1 MLGSQILITG
11 LFAVSLDLI
20 LGYAGIVSLGHAAF
34 FGLGAYTAGLLA
46 VHGWGEPLT
55 GLVAA
60 AAVAAL
66 AGFAISFLVVRGQDL
81 ARLMV
86 TLGIGLMLFEA
97 ANKAAFI
104 TGGVDGLSGVT
115 MWKLLGLFA
124 FRLDGKTAYVYAL
137 AVAFVLFVV
146 LRRVVNSP
154 FGLSLRGIRDGGKR
168 MPAIGAPVER
178 RLTAVFTLSAG
189 IAGVAGALL
198 AQTTQFVGL
207 DSLGF
212 PRSAEIM
219 IMLVLGGAGRL
230 YGALVGAT
238 VYMIAQDILSGINPV
253 YWQFWIGLLLV
264 IVVLFARDG
273 ILGGAARL
281 RGIFGGRRTMTAA
294 LRTTGLSKHWG
305 SFKAASEVSLAL
317 PAGARHALI
326 GPNGAGKTTLIN
338 LLTGVYAPTAGEV
351 FLGEERITSLPQHE
365 RVKRGLTRTF
375 QITTLFPGLTVLES
389 VVLAICERKG
399 VATRWHRT
407 VAQGKDEIDEAI
419 GHPGVAAAHPRR
431 RQHDAPSR
439 LRQAAAR
446 GDRAGACHAAED
458 PSARRACERHS
469 GGGECRAVQRA
480 RRIAA
485 RRDDP
490 VHRARHEAR
499 LPLCRSDH
507 GAGRRARAGRGHAG
521 TDRRRHAREG
531 GLSRRGAAWLS
542 CSRSPTSPPATATP

>member
-1 MLGSQILITG
+1 VSGSNTAHALPHDRWRPIEIAFWLVPVAAYFALPSHLVLGSQILITG

-60 AAVAAL
+60 AIVAAL

-104 TGGVDGLSGVT
+104 TGGVDGLSGVA
-115 MWKLLGLFA
+115 MWKLLGLFP
-124 FRLDGKTAYVYAL
+124 FRLDGATAYVYAL
-137 AVAFVLFVV
+137 VVAFVLFAV

-212 PRSAEIM
+212 PRSAEVM
-219 IMLVLGGAGRL
+219 IMLVLGGVGRL
-230 YGALVGAT
+230 YGAIVGAT

-264 IVVLFARDG
+264 VVVLFARDG

-281 RGIFGGRRTMTAA
+281 RAIFTGR
-294 LRTTGLSKHWG
+294 
-305 SFKAASEVSLAL
+305 
-317 PAGARHALI
+317 
-326 GPNGAGKTTLIN
+326 
-338 LLTGVYAPTAGEV
+338 
-351 FLGEERITSLPQHE
+351 
-365 RVKRGLTRTF
+365 
-375 QITTLFPGLTVLES
+375 
-389 VVLAICERKG
+389 
-399 VATRWHRT
+399 
-407 VAQGKDEIDEAI
+407 
-419 GHPGVAAAHPRR
+419 
-431 RQHDAPSR
+431 
-439 LRQAAAR
+439 
-446 GDRAGACHAAED
+446 D
-458 PSARRACERHS
+458 P
-469 GGGECRAVQRA
+469 
-480 RRIAA
+480 
-485 RRDDP
+485 
-490 VHRARHEAR
+490 
-499 LPLCRSDH
+499 
-507 GAGRRARAGRGHAG
+507 
-521 TDRRRHAREG
+521 
-531 GLSRRGAAWLS
+531 
-542 CSRSPTSPPATATP
+542 